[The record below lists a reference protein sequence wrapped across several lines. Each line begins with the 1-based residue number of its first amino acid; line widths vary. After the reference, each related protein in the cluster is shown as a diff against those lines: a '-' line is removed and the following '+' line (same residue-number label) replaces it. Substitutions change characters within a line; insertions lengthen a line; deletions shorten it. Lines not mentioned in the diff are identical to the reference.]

1 MGSWLLRGQ
10 WPGRRL
16 LVPISVGLAALMTG
30 VAGCGGSAS
39 AGSKAPV
46 ESGQTAAPTSSA
58 PGSSA
63 PGSKEATA
71 SAPPSASAGTASMQ
85 EFGEQVFSLV
95 ADNRA
100 RLKLLLVMPS
110 ATAGE
115 KCVSV
120 YSDRG
125 DAIAAQTQDSDVGQI
140 PPPGTPKAMVSA
152 CERGSTITQ
161 IATDNVVD
169 MHHDTAVLDAQ
180 YPAAL
185 TTLGL
190 ENADGS
196 DMRTTH
202 NVSQQIL
209 LHDATAALEHL
220 EDLVGLEG

>member
-1 MGSWLLRGQ
+1 
-10 WPGRRL
+10 
-16 LVPISVGLAALMTG
+16 
-30 VAGCGGSAS
+30 
-39 AGSKAPV
+39 
-46 ESGQTAAPTSSA
+46 
-58 PGSSA
+58 
-63 PGSKEATA
+63 
-71 SAPPSASAGTASMQ
+71 MQ